1 MKDVGYAPRLEY
13 SVTAGVDDIGSR
25 PERTLSLVANDLDGC
40 SVVTVK
46 GVDAFGVRT
55 NRDLP
60 GLVSRVR
67 KTLQEISTPPLD
79 NVDRE
84 WWPYGFGLPGQMNA
98 GDEQRIKAA
107 LRRLAALG
115 WEFFDKIIPQDCR
128 EEIGRALE
136 PERRIIH
143 VAHVLLEKIIP
154 WGVVYDRR
162 YDPHKQVD
170 DEGNP
175 VAFEVCLSPLSRLD
189 GTTPFQ
195 ACGENPDCLLHPDC
209 VRQRHDSG
217 LPALL
222 PETVVCPLHFWGFK
236 HILEVPPQQVQ
247 AMATW
252 AGRPIYRAGETR
264 LSLAPRRAAR
274 PGRRPPAQPHCRR
287 PRRQG
292 LLSGGSFTWMPPS
305 LAIFTLAPFRHA
317 HRRVFAVADDVDH
330 DGQDDG
336 RAPGNPGAD
345 GHGHGQRLLLSLGPQ
360 EPFQKALI
368 ACWFSVAACGLT
380 VTSASFS
387 GMLPGRGR
395 CRRRRTGVLP
405 QEERLSSSGVS
416 CRAASRAS
424 RRGTPPSESP
434 EEDNLSS
441 CGKAPGRGAEGDRGQ
456 EASGEACRGH
466 GWRRKRQR
474 KPASN

>member
-247 AMATW
+247 AMATGPRPVQDRILSEGTTQMVAAVNGTLDKVEEHLKDLDEAAARSTAVW
-252 AGRPIYRAGETR
+252 HDKKYQRDQVLSMLKNTKLDFIYFYCHARGGEADPTVNPPYLEVRVKDDPQPGIIEPSELSYDHKWDHHPLVFLNGCGTVGYSPDALSPFIEKLVQDRGAAGVVGTEIPVWEALASEFAKLFVEAFLKGTGAGEALLQARRALLAQGNPLGLVYTLYAAAE
-264 LSLAPRRAAR
+264 LSLAR
-274 PGRRPPAQPHCRR
+274 
-287 PRRQG
+287 
-292 LLSGGSFTWMPPS
+292 
-305 LAIFTLAPFRHA
+305 
-317 HRRVFAVADDVDH
+317 
-330 DGQDDG
+330 
-336 RAPGNPGAD
+336 
-345 GHGHGQRLLLSLGPQ
+345 
-360 EPFQKALI
+360 
-368 ACWFSVAACGLT
+368 
-380 VTSASFS
+380 
-387 GMLPGRGR
+387 
-395 CRRRRTGVLP
+395 
-405 QEERLSSSGVS
+405 
-416 CRAASRAS
+416 
-424 RRGTPPSESP
+424 
-434 EEDNLSS
+434 
-441 CGKAPGRGAEGDRGQ
+441 
-456 EASGEACRGH
+456 
-466 GWRRKRQR
+466 
-474 KPASN
+474 